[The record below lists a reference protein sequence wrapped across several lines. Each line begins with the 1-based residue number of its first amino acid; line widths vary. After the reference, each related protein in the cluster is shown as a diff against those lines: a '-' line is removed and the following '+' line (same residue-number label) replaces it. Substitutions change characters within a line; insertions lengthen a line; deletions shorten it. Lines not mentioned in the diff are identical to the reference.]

1 MENKLY
7 KSSLDKKICGVCG
20 GFAEFFG
27 IDATLIRLLVVLFTL
42 AGGSG
47 ILFYIVAAL
56 IMPDE
61 PNYYLLEGKNGYF
74 KKTCR
79 NTLSE

>member
-7 KSSLDKKICGVCG
+7 KSSLDKNICGVCG
-20 GFAEFFG
+20 CFAEFFG
-27 IDATLIRLLVVLFTL
+27 IDATLIRLLVVLVTL

-61 PNYYLLEGKNGYF
+61 PNYY
-74 KKTCR
+74 
-79 NTLSE
+79 

>member
-1 MENKLY
+1 MRRFCR
-7 KSSLDKKICGVCG
+7 I
-20 GFAEFFG
+20 FG

-61 PNYYLLEGKNGYF
+61 PNYY
-74 KKTCR
+74 
-79 NTLSE
+79 